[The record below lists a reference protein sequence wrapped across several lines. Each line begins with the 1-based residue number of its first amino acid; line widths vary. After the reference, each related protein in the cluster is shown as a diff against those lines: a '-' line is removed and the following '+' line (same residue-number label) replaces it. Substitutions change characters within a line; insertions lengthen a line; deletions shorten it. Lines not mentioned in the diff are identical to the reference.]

1 MAKENKGCFYKIFKW
16 LGGSALFL
24 FFLFIIL
31 GFLVGADKNKKIE
44 KCNEGGREDCQ
55 NLIDSY
61 PNSLYEEDIAEITN
75 PLFNDL
81 YQNYLLI
88 KKIDL
93 DSLKESEKPKKREY
107 LYLTNPELAECTNI
121 LRNSLIY
128 PDSLIT
134 LNSPGNQL
142 WSGLIT
148 YSAINSNK
156 ERFRNKFDCGT
167 LKNIEN

>member
-1 MAKENKGCFYKIFKW
+1 VAKENKSGLYKIFKW

-24 FFLFIIL
+24 FLLFIIL
-31 GFLVGADKNKKIE
+31 GFLVGADINKKIK
-44 KCNEGGREDCQ
+44 KCNEGGKEECQ

-61 PNSLYEEDIAEITN
+61 PTSLDEEDIAEITN

-88 KKIDL
+88 KKIEL
-93 DSLKESEKPKKREY
+93 DSLKESEKPKKREA
-107 LYLTNPELAECTNI
+107 LYLTNPELAECTDI
-121 LRNSLIY
+121 LRNSLTY

-142 WSGLIT
+142 VYGLIS
-148 YSAINSNK
+148 YQAINSNK

-167 LKNIEN
+167 LKNVED